1 MLSSPET
8 EGPTAAMAPL
18 NSASEMASSDR
29 AVLLSLADLKQLL
42 DSEGRLVV
50 VLKDVES
57 YAEADG
63 YLGPRQGS
71 TQRSAGGGPSGDVRL
86 T

>member
-1 MLSSPET
+1 
-8 EGPTAAMAPL
+8 MAPL
-18 NSASEMASSDR
+18 HSASEMASSDR
-29 AVLLSLADLKQLL
+29 AILLSLADLKQLL

-63 YLGPRQGS
+63 YLQDLVKGARSVQPGEDPRVMS
-71 TQRSAGGGPSGDVRL
+71 D
-86 T
+86 

>member
-1 MLSSPET
+1 
-8 EGPTAAMAPL
+8 MAPL
-18 NSASEMASSDR
+18 HSASEMAYSDR

-63 YLGPRQGS
+63 YLQDLVKGARSVQPGEDPRVMS
-71 TQRSAGGGPSGDVRL
+71 D
-86 T
+86 